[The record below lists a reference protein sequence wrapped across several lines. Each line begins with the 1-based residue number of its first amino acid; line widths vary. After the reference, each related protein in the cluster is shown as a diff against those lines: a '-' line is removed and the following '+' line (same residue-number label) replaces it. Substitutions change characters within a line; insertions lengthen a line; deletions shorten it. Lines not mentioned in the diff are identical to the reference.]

1 MKNPHAV
8 ALGKLGG
15 AKGGRARAA
24 VLSARRREE
33 IARVAGTAR
42 WRSVPS
48 EGRAAIARNAAL
60 VRWGRAVERLTA
72 ADAPVAVRRLLKSYD
87 PTALR
92 WADLDDRHVIVREIV
107 LRGDAVANR
116 WLRRKLSRAEVRLL
130 IRAYAGAGCNEP
142 ERAILRKKLNLTVKD
157 LPLKPY
163 VGLKRR
169 TGKFSRDS
177 YFDPRQRAAAKQKQ
191 RDEDAQRLRAGEISA
206 EDLRSENSFL
216 PLGSGFSIVRSG
228 GAPSKRRS

>member
-48 EGRAAIARNAAL
+48 EGRAAIARKAAL
-60 VRWGRAVERLTA
+60 VRWRRAVERLSA
-72 ADAPVAVRRLLKSYD
+72 ADAPVAVRRLLKTYD
-87 PTALR
+87 PAALR
-92 WADLDDRHVIVREIV
+92 WADPDDRHVIVREIV
-107 LRGDAVANR
+107 LRGDAVAKR
-116 WLRRKLSRAEVRLL
+116 WLRRKLSRTEVRSL

-142 ERAILRKKLNLTVKD
+142 ARAVLRKKLNLTVKEM
-157 LPLKPY
+157 PVRPY
-163 VGLKRR
+163 LGLKRPA
-169 TGKFSRDS
+169 GKSS
-177 YFDPRQRAAAKQKQ
+177 EAGYYDPRQRAAAKQRQ
-191 RDEDAQRLRAGEISA
+191 REEDARRLKAGEISA
-206 EDLRSENSFL
+206 RDLRIENSFL

-228 GAPSKRRS
+228 GAPLKRRG